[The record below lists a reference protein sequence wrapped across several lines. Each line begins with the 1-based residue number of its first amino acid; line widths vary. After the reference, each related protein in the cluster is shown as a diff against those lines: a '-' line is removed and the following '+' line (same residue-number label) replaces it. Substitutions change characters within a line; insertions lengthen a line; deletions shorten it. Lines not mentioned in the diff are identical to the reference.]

1 MAWDSGVRVL
11 PPVTLDQVLGLVRF
25 VNSMGG
31 KVDSSRLDEMLN
43 VDMDLLPH
51 VVEAAV
57 ILGLLKEEGGDLEI
71 TEHGRTA
78 LKARGKSLRALIKDL
93 SDDVEPFKE
102 ILGSLR
108 GDSIERDRLKDVI
121 RRAGYPDVD
130 RAAKVFTEWL
140 TYMGVE
146 VLD

>member
-1 MAWDSGVRVL
+1 ML

-57 ILGLLKEEGGDLEI
+57 ALGLLRQEGGDLEI
-71 TEHGRTA
+71 TDNGRRA
-78 LKARGKSLRALIKDL
+78 IKAQGKSLRALIKDL

-102 ILGSLR
+102 ILDAVK
-108 GDSIERDRLKDVI
+108 GDSIERERLKDII

-130 RAAKVFTEWL
+130 KATEVFTEWL
-140 TYMGVE
+140 AYMGIE
-146 VLD
+146 VTD